1 MVIGRF
7 EASFLTDEI
16 LLRNLL
22 LTHPLPR
29 LTDVKFIQVSAI
41 TPAILLH
48 LSLMAPRLRKLSLIN
63 CEEDKLDIGILN
75 FITNFP
81 SRMSKSLQIIWKR
94 KCSRSQSFYNIL
106 INEYWD
112 IIKDYEIRV
121 IPKKFAANKTG
132 EKIIIWEMET
142 KKTLYLQVN

>member
-1 MVIGRF
+1 MLLNSMKLPPASFGMVLGRF

-48 LSLMAPRLRKLSLIN
+48 LSLNNS
-63 CEEDKLDIGILN
+63 
-75 FITNFP
+75 TT
-81 SRMSKSLQIIWKR
+81 
-94 KCSRSQSFYNIL
+94 
-106 INEYWD
+106 
-112 IIKDYEIRV
+112 V
-121 IPKKFAANKTG
+121 
-132 EKIIIWEMET
+132 
-142 KKTLYLQVN
+142 

>member
-1 MVIGRF
+1 
-7 EASFLTDEI
+7 
-16 LLRNLL
+16 
-22 LTHPLPR
+22 
-29 LTDVKFIQVSAI
+29 
-41 TPAILLH
+41 
-48 LSLMAPRLRKLSLIN
+48 MAPRLRKLSLIN

-94 KCSRSQSFYNIL
+94 KCNRSQSFYNIL

-142 KKTLYLQVN
+142 KKTLYLQDFDVNDQGRILGIVMPPDCDCNNDSYDSEFFES